1 MIDRED
7 GSDPGFTTSSWSPA
21 GIATLRAAGPDR
33 QSALEAGLRAVLA
46 LTVAPAQAPPDTGRS
61 APIRGEGN
69 DLGSL
74 FGDLVEDLLEQIE
87 FFGGGL
93 HDVAV
98 DGVLRREDGG
108 YVGWGHA
115 SGTLD
120 AAPPAANPRLLG
132 TPTVSEDT
140 ASGVVFDASLQ
151 RP

>member
-1 MIDRED
+1 MIDHED
-7 GSDPGFTTSSWSPA
+7 DPAPGFTTSSWSSA
-21 GIATLRAAGPDR
+21 GVATLQAAGRDR
-33 QSALEAGLRAVLA
+33 RSALEAGLQAVLA
-46 LTVAPAQAPPDTGRS
+46 LTVAPAQAPIDIGRS

-69 DLGSL
+69 DLGNL
-74 FGDLVEDLLEQIE
+74 FADLVEDLLEQIA

-98 DGVLRREDGG
+98 DGVLSREDGG

-120 AAPPAANPRLLG
+120 AAPPIAVPRLLG
-132 TPTVSEDT
+132 TPT
-140 ASGVVFDASLQ
+140 ASDDALGVVLHASLH